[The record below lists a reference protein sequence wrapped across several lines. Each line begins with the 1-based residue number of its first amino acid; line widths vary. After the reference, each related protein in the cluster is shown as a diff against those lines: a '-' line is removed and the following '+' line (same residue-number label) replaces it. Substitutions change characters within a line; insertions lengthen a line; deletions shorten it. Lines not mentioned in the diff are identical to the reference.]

1 MGLQISNY
9 TKQKVKKTAIYGG
22 TELASLIAFLAISAA
37 IANCVAPESI
47 KPLVDLFKGEKN
59 FTLAV
64 SLFASIS
71 LALAVLGMAYLIYR
85 HKSQILE
92 STFKKEKDN
101 YESQREVLELT
112 VEKEGDDLIVN
123 GEDLNKLN
131 FDINNK
137 AIIMTDHRDNIVIEK
152 TDDTYKVIENQNTYN
167 FPDLKDNEEMKLKV
181 YQSNQS
187 LQNTQ
192 VINAITCPTQKV
204 VN

>member
-1 MGLQISNY
+1 MGLQISNH
-9 TKQKVKKTAIYGG
+9 TKQKAKDVAIYGG
-22 TELASLIAFLAISAA
+22 TGLALLTSLLSISAA

-64 SLFASIS
+64 SLFALIS
-71 LALAVLGMAYLIYR
+71 SALAVLGMAYLIYR

-112 VEKEGDDLIVN
+112 VKKEGNDLIVN

-152 TDDTYKVIENQNTYN
+152 TDDTYKVIENQSTYN
-167 FPDLKDNEEMKLKV
+167 FPDLKDNEEIKLKI
-181 YQSNQS
+181 YQPIQS

-192 VINAITCPTQKV
+192 IINAITCPTQIK
-204 VN
+204 